1 MIISKDNGVMFIIY
15 VKDQERSKT
24 FYQKVLGYEPRLNVP
39 GMTEFELGDKVSLGI
54 MPEAGIML
62 ILEGKIQNP
71 NDANGIPRS
80 EIYIFVDNP
89 DECYEKIVQAGG
101 TGISKTEL
109 RGWGDNVA
117 YGSDPDGHILAF
129 ACKPDSV

>member
-1 MIISKDNGVMFIIY
+1 MISKDKNVMFIIY
-15 VKDQERSKT
+15 VKDQEKSKT
-24 FYQKVLGYEPRLNVP
+24 FYQEVLGYEPRLHVP
-39 GMTEFELGDKVSLGI
+39 GMTEFQLGDNVALGI
-54 MPEAGIML
+54 MPETGIMR

-71 NDANGIPRS
+71 GIASGIPRC

-89 DECYEKIVQAGG
+89 NEYYQKTVQAGG

-129 ACKPDSV
+129 AYNADNA